1 MKTCLKRIAALLL
14 CLCLLAPCAALAEE
28 DYTGRRFYIEAQMD
42 ASAYPAGQQAML
54 SGIADLVNQLS
65 FEGELDRSFDGSFDL
80 TGDLLLEHAE
90 ETRTPMHLYGTAAY
104 WGLQSPLLNDQTLMF
119 NMDALLEFAMKIYF
133 HMDIPLQRIALFL
146 TPYAH
151 NIAFAAMVTEW
162 QTVFG
167 TADDARTI
175 PKDDVMTLAQQLA
188 DIASTDRGFLYWV
201 KAVALESGYDEVIM
215 NAMETLPEWI
225 EGFVDEDG
233 IAITVNGP
241 TETWRAGDVTLFTR
255 TIAENKR
262 DTWALTLPP
271 TLSGYQLSASCSG
284 DESGASF
291 TFSLRVDSED
301 EGTVLDAH
309 ITADSLPLSLLI
321 TAPFSLSVDLLG
333 AAVGDEGIHARFEG
347 DGSDGAFTL
356 RQLSP
361 ETSAPMLTL
370 TGSLEECQ
378 PNIKPAYSQSNVQG
392 VTVFS
397 LNDTTLAE
405 LLSHVKESMISGLL
419 PLLRHVPASSFQSV
433 MDLLEDSGVLSAI
446 AAGAL
451 SGDDAISDEEDGWV
465 EEESWSEDEEDFAEE
480 EEYEVEAEE

>member
-1 MKTCLKRIAALLL
+1 MKSFFERITALLL
-14 CLCLLAPCAALAEE
+14 CLCLLTPCAALAEE
-28 DYTGRRFYIEAQMD
+28 DYTGRRFYLEAQMD
-42 ASAYPAGQQAML
+42 ASAYPARQQAVL
-54 SGIADLVNQLS
+54 SGIADLVNRLS

-90 ETRTPMHLYGTAAY
+90 ETRTPLHLYGTAAY
-104 WGLQSPLLNDQTLMF
+104 WGLESPLLSDQALMF

-133 HMDIPLQRIALFL
+133 HMDIPLQRVALFL

-151 NIAFAAMVTEW
+151 TSAFAAMFSEW

-167 TADDARTI
+167 AAEGTRTI
-175 PKDDVMTLAQQLA
+175 SKDDVMTLAQQLA
-188 DIASTDRGFLYWV
+188 NIASTDRTFLYWV
-201 KAVALESGYDEVIM
+201 KAVALESGYDEAIM
-215 NAMETLPEWI
+215 NAMETLPEWMDSL
-225 EGFVDEDG
+225 VDEEG
-233 IAITVNGP
+233 VSITVKGP
-241 TETWRAGDVTLFTR
+241 TETWRAGDTTLFTH
-255 TIAENKR
+255 TIAENRR

-271 TLSGYQLSASCSG
+271 TPSGYQLSASYSG

-301 EGTVLDAH
+301 EGTVLDAR
-309 ITADSLPLSLLI
+309 IAADSLPLSLLV

-333 AAVGDEGIHARFEG
+333 TAVGDEGFHARFEG

-356 RQLSP
+356 RQLNP

-370 TGSLEECQ
+370 TGSLEACT
-378 PNIKPAYSQSNVQG
+378 PNVKPVYSQSTVQG
-392 VTVFS
+392 VTIFS

-433 MDLLEDSGVLSAI
+433 MDLLEDSGVLSAV

-451 SGDDAISDEEDGWV
+451 SGENAISDEEDGWA
-465 EEESWSEDEEDFAEE
+465 EEESWEEEDEEYMDD
-480 EEYEVEAEE
+480 EEYDVEAEE